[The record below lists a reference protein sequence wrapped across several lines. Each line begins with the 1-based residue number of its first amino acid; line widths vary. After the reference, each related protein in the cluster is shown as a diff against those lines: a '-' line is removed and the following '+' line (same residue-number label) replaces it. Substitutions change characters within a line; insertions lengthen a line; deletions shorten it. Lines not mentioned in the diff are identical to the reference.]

1 MQYFRLAALILALFF
16 SRSLLAAD
24 HTIKMAGMNYQ
35 PAVLKAKVGDSIR
48 FVNDDS
54 ADHNVL
60 IPTKGFG
67 ADLGTQK
74 PGQAT
79 ELTLARK
86 GSFEAECVFHSHMLL
101 KVTVGD

>member
-1 MQYFRLAALILALFF
+1 MHGLRFAALIGVLSFGGYA
-16 SRSLLAAD
+16 SAAE
-24 HTIKMAGMNYQ
+24 HRIRMAGMNYQ
-35 PAVLKAKVGDSIR
+35 PAVVQAKVGDSIR

-67 ADLGTQK
+67 TDLGAQK

-79 ELTLARK
+79 ELKLLKK
-86 GSFEAECVFHSHMLL
+86 GSFEVECVFHPHMLL

>member
-1 MQYFRLAALILALFF
+1 MHGLRFAVLAGILSFGGHA
-16 SRSLLAAD
+16 SAAE
-24 HTIKMAGMNYQ
+24 HTIRMAGMNYQ
-35 PAVLKAKVGDSIR
+35 PAVVQAKVGDSIR

-67 ADLGTQK
+67 ADLGAQK

-79 ELTLARK
+79 GLKLLKK
-86 GSFEAECVFHSHMLL
+86 GSFEAECVLHPHMLL
-101 KVTVGD
+101 KVTIGE